1 MAGEASYL
9 VPLLGGL
16 AGSAH
21 CLGMCGPFAL
31 AIAQGGHAPTRT
43 LLYNT
48 GRIGTLLG
56 LGAVSGA
63 LGAAV
68 TAQGPAAFA
77 GRILAL
83 AAGTHMLAIALEG
96 LGMTRALG
104 ERAGTMVRATVG
116 RVLAPVLRAPGMA
129 APLAFGALNAL
140 LPCHLIYAF
149 AAQAAATASP
159 VSGTLVMAAFGLGTL
174 PAMLGAGLLGHRLAP
189 RLRASLSRLAALL
202 VLAFALLTIARGL
215 GVLPG
220 HAEHAEQH
228 GRHHELHHGE
238 HDRRP
243 EDAAPGEGA
252 IPREG
257 RADRD
262 RNGHV
267 AEPDAAEVAVVH
279 VPPDRSV
286 DEHEEQH

>member
-1 MAGEASYL
+1 
-9 VPLLGGL
+9 
-16 AGSAH
+16 
-21 CLGMCGPFAL
+21 MCGPFAL
-31 AIAQGGHAPTRT
+31 AIAQGGHPRTRT
-43 LLYNT
+43 LLYNA

-68 TAQGPAAFA
+68 TAQGPAVFA

-83 AAGTHMLAIALEG
+83 VAGTLMLAIALEG
-96 LGMTRALG
+96 LGVARVLG
-104 ERAGTMVRATVG
+104 ERAGTVVRATVG
-116 RVLAPVLRAPGMA
+116 RVLAPVLRAPGAA

-159 VSGTLVMAAFGLGTL
+159 VSGTLVMGAFGLGTL

-189 RLRASLSRLAALL
+189 RLRASLSRMAAVL

-228 GRHHELHHGE
+228 GRQHELHHGE
-238 HDRRP
+238 HDGRA
-243 EDAAPGEGA
+243 EHAGPGEGA
-252 IPREG
+252 VPRER
-257 RADRD
+257 RAGGD
-262 RNGHV
+262 RNDQV
-267 AEPDAAEVAVVH
+267 ARGDAAEVAVVH
-279 VPPDRSV
+279 VPPDRPV
-286 DEHEEQH
+286 DE

>member
-1 MAGEASYL
+1 MAGEAYYL

-31 AIAQGGHAPTRT
+31 AIAQGGHPRRRT

-68 TAQGPAAFA
+68 IAQGPAAFA
-77 GRILAL
+77 GRLLAMV
-83 AAGTHMLAIALEG
+83 AGTLMLAIALEELG
-96 LGMTRALG
+96 LTRMLG
-104 ERAGTMVRATVG
+104 ERVGIVVRATIG
-116 RVLAPVLRAPGMA
+116 RMLAPVLRAPGVA
-129 APLAFGALNAL
+129 APLAFGAFNAL

-159 VSGTLVMAAFGLGTL
+159 VSGTLVMAAFGIGTL
-174 PAMLGAGLLGHRLAP
+174 PAMLGAGFLGQGLAP
-189 RLRASLSRLAALL
+189 RLRSSLSRVAAVL
-202 VLAFALLTIARGL
+202 VLGFAVLTIARGL
-215 GVLPG
+215 GVLPD

-228 GRHHELHHGE
+228 GRQHELDHGE
-238 HDRRP
+238 HDGRAEKTRP
-243 EDAAPGEGA
+243 REGA
-252 IPREG
+252 IPQESG
-257 RADRD
+257 ADRD
-262 RNGHV
+262 RNGQV
-267 AEPDAAEVAVVH
+267 ADRDAAEVAVVH

-286 DEHEEQH
+286 DKHEEQH

>member
-1 MAGEASYL
+1 MAPAYYL
-9 VPLLGGL
+9 LPLLGGL

-31 AIAQGGHAPTRT
+31 AIAQGGQARTRT
-43 LLYNT
+43 LLYNA
-48 GRIGTLLG
+48 GRLGTLLG

-68 TAQGPAAFA
+68 VTQGPAAFA
-77 GRILAL
+77 GRMLAVV
-83 AAGTHMLAIALEG
+83 AGVFMLAIALEG
-96 LGMTRALG
+96 LGAMRVLG
-104 ERAGTMVRATVG
+104 ERVGTTVRTTVG
-116 RVLAPVLRAPGMA
+116 HVLAPVLRAPSAA

-189 RLRASLSRLAALL
+189 RLRAELSRAAAVL

-215 GVLPG
+215 GLLPG

-228 GRHHELHHGE
+228 GRQHELHHGQ
-238 HDRRP
+238 HDGRA
-243 EDAAPGEGA
+243 EGTGPGKGA
-252 IPREG
+252 IPSEG
-257 RADRD
+257 RARGD
-262 RNGHV
+262 RNGQV
-267 AEPDAAEVAVVH
+267 AQRDAAEVAVVH
-279 VPPDRSV
+279 VPPDRPV
-286 DEHEEQH
+286 DD